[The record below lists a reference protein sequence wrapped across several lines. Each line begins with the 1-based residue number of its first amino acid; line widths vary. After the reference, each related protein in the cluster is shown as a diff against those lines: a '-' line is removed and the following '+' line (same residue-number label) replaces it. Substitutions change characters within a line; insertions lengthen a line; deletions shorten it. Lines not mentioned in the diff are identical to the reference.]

1 MRSLNKVML
10 IGHLAADP
18 ELRQTKN
25 EHPVATFSLATNRDW
40 ITGSGEAKK
49 ATDFHRIVVWGKP
62 AEIVSKYFKKGMGVY
77 VEGRLTNRSYEGKDG
92 QKKFMTEVVCNEF
105 NMLSYKKNSEGVE
118 QLEVKDPGENGK

>member
-18 ELRQTKN
+18 EIRQTPN
-25 EHPVATFSLATNRDW
+25 GNPVASFSLATNRDW
-40 ITGSGEAKK
+40 TTGSGEAKK

-62 AEIVSKYFKKGMGVY
+62 AETVSKYFQKGMGVY
-77 VEGRLTNRSYEGKDG
+77 LEGRLTNRSYEGKDG
-92 QKKFMTEVVCNEF
+92 NKKYITEIVCTEF
-105 NMLSYKKNSEGVE
+105 NMLSYKKNAEGVE